1 MRNRKLLLCCLG
13 AQLLLASC
21 AGSSPKVPLDAPRFE
36 AAPDS
41 LPFVHVQLTP
51 KPSWLDRVL
60 HRTPATVSYPG
71 LPAKIKNSTVSVT
84 VNHVAGHQTNTST
97 STSTTTGKNSRTVVG
112 DGASN
117 TEAGKKAGPVTQA
130 GPGAAV
136 HVATAATAATRRPAK
151 KARPWPATATA
162 SPKRAAGPGGF
173 TWWSGCWCCWASID
187 FISFSNP
194 FNYIIYD
201 TARFFC

>member
-136 HVATAATAATRRPAK
+136 HVATAQKGPALAGDGSHQAASKKGPALAGDGNRVTEK
-151 KARPWPATATA
+151 GGWPWWLYLVL
-162 SPKRAAGPGGF
+162 GLCVLYGGYRTYKF
-173 TWWSGCWCCWASID
+173 LKPI
-187 FISFSNP
+187 
-194 FNYIIYD
+194 
-201 TARFFC
+201 